1 MTKKKKPVVE
11 AFDNRG
17 PQNMA
22 EGYTW
27 CPECQ
32 ASYEGPTCPG
42 CGDPFAAGQ
51 PRQGITKETIDA
63 IVDEA
68 AAKGVDLDN
77 FFPEGI
83 LDLTE
88 LTEEFGV
95 SLLKKLQEGPEP
107 GAETV
112 EVFVEGD
119 RVQLNSGGP
128 EMIVKGEMAGA
139 EGKLFCEWLS
149 GEETLGDHFDPATI
163 HKIVPPTTLAEVA
176 EQASIET
183 TTITEILPVPIT
195 DAEYKEIGLKMGAA
209 NQEIIQA
216 ENELKSV
223 KSQYK
228 SRIDSAKTRRDEY
241 ASIINAGHQQRQ
253 TECHLVKNFIENT
266 ITLIRL
272 DTGEVV
278 RTRTMTA
285 AEKQRSMDFEE

>member
-1 MTKKKKPVVE
+1 MTKKKKAPTE
-11 AFDNRG
+11 AFDKAG
-17 PQNMA
+17 PQDLA

-32 ASYEGPTCPG
+32 AAYEGPTCPG

-51 PRQGITKETIDA
+51 PKKGITPETRDA

-107 GAETV
+107 GAET
-112 EVFVEGD
+112 
-119 RVQLNSGGP
+119 
-128 EMIVKGEMAGA
+128 
-139 EGKLFCEWLS
+139 
-149 GEETLGDHFDPATI
+149 DPS
-163 HKIVPPTTLAEVA
+163 TLAEVA

>member
-1 MTKKKKPVVE
+1 MTKRKKAPVE
-11 AFDNRG
+11 AFDKAG
-17 PQNMA
+17 PQNLG
-22 EGYTW
+22 EGQTW
-27 CPECQ
+27 CEECQ
-32 ASYEGPTCPG
+32 AAYEGPTCPG

-51 PRQGITKETIDA
+51 PRQGITRETRDA
-63 IVDEA
+63 IIDEVVL
-68 AAKGVDLDN
+68 KGFLLEDWQGDVPLDE
-77 FFPEGI
+77 F
-83 LDLTE
+83 
-88 LTEEFGV
+88 TEEAGQE
-95 SLLKKLQEGPEP
+95 LLKKLQEVPEP
-107 GAETV
+107 GAET
-112 EVFVEGD
+112 
-119 RVQLNSGGP
+119 
-128 EMIVKGEMAGA
+128 
-139 EGKLFCEWLS
+139 
-149 GEETLGDHFDPATI
+149 DPS
-163 HKIVPPTTLAEVA
+163 TLAEVA